1 MTSEAKKAMS
11 ADTSGSAPDQCMATV
26 RAATTRTD
34 EDQILDLKSAAGLL
48 GFSTSHLSKI
58 LSGKFPNLPVLR
70 HVRAG
75 RTVRIR
81 RGALLDWFYQAENR
95 RQGSG
100 AR

>member
-1 MTSEAKKAMS
+1 MTGEGKKAIS
-11 ADTSGSAPDQCMATV
+11 CDTSRSAPDQCLTTV
-26 RAATTRTD
+26 RAATTRAD
-34 EDQILDLKSAAGLL
+34 GDQILDLKSAAGLL

-95 RQGSG
+95 RQDSEP
-100 AR
+100 R